1 MTSFTKKLPY
11 CTVYHCNNCWMSY
24 GINNSFIL
32 VGFYME
38 DYHLCPDCYGLN
50 ELPTEDIVK
59 IPLLDYNMPSP
70 ADSDNNGI

>member
-1 MTSFTKKLPY
+1 
-11 CTVYHCNNCWMSY
+11 MSY